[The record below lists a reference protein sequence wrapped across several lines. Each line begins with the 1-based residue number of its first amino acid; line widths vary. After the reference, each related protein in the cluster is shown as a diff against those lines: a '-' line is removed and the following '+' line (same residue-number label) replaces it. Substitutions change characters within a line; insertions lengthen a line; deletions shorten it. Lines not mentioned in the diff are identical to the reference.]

1 MPNYFDYI
9 SDGAERYDEPD
20 FIEESVN
27 DTFNDTIADMDLH
40 CFQESLV
47 VAGVVVGIAGLI
59 ALLIF
64 LIKKIL
70 DGKGSTPGLKQQN
83 KEMKKAVNDLR
94 RSGVQAINCKPNTTS
109 VPASASAPE
118 GNNGRAVSDA
128 DWEYVNNSRAKTNS
142 GATDLNK
149 RGQSSLP
156 VIPTTHE
163 EPKENS
169 ADKFGG
175 NVAEPIWKQPIWLLD
190 DNAKFS
196 EFFTTTF
203 EFLTLAISIFEAGKD
218 ATKGAKFKSD
228 IDKINQITLKKYKG
242 NQLMKI
248 QVGYTPLDKFDEHT
262 KRMDDFI
269 ETLSESQ
276 TKLKRLEKVY
286 KNPVNSKNNTP
297 FTDSTK
303 EKKYRANVGKVD
315 ENMTTVSNINNSTK
329 NSVNKLR
336 FAVGKLHTYNYQ
348 PKTK

>member
-118 GNNGRAVSDA
+118 GNSSRAVSDA

>member
-94 RSGVQAINCKPNTTS
+94 RSGVEAIDCRPKSTS
-109 VPASASAPE
+109 VPTPASAPE
-118 GNNGRAVSDA
+118 GNEGRAVSDA
-128 DWEYVNNSRAKTNS
+128 DWEYVNKSRDTRNN
-142 GATDLNK
+142 GVTYLND
-149 RGQSSLP
+149 RAQSKLP
-156 VIPTTHE
+156 VIPTKRE

-175 NVAEPIWKQPIWLLD
+175 NVSRPIWEQPIWLLD
-190 DNAKFS
+190 ENAKFD
-196 EFFTTTF
+196 EFFKTTF

-218 ATKGAKFKSD
+218 ATKGAQFKSD
-228 IDKINQITLKKYKG
+228 IDKINQITLKTYKG

-269 ETLSESQ
+269 GTLSESQ
-276 TKLKRLEKVY
+276 TKLKKLEKAY

-297 FTDSTK
+297 FADKTK

-315 ENMTTVSNINNSTK
+315 GNMTTVSNINNATK
-329 NSVNKLR
+329 TSVNKLR

-348 PKTK
+348 PKAK